1 MFSVRSIPGSM
12 NGRAGVRYVY
22 SPAMSLI
29 REVFLLLVG
38 GSMLFVTGTQ
48 AAVWVRRGRVRR
60 LTRARLYAL
69 VRP

>member
-1 MFSVRSIPGSM
+1 MLLLRQ
-12 NGRAGVRYVY
+12 
-22 SPAMSLI
+22 
-29 REVFLLLVG
+29 VFLLLVG
-38 GSMLFVTGTQ
+38 GSLLFVTGAL